1 MLVGQRRRLLRYSQ
15 ADESDLDLVGAGSRN
30 AIVMVEAG
38 AREVDESALRQ
49 ALQAGREANHYNFR
63 RTPSVRRA
71 LT

>member
-49 ALQAGREANHYNFR
+49 ALQGRAGGQPLQLPAVLR
-63 RTPSVRRA
+63 P
-71 LT
+71 